1 MIHYVEYIKGK
12 HLYRI
17 LVPSAH
23 ILLSFCIRIGAFD
36 RSRVFGL
43 MQVFQVLCILVIGV
57 RVQRANVD
65 HCGRWQPLLRSIR
78 KCYGVGEHL

>member
-1 MIHYVEYIKGK
+1 MRVKYTKEQ
-12 HLYRI
+12 HLYHI

-43 MQVFQVLCILVIGV
+43 V
-57 RVQRANVD
+57 
-65 HCGRWQPLLRSIR
+65 
-78 KCYGVGEHL
+78 

>member
-1 MIHYVEYIKGK
+1 MKNVEYTKGQ
-12 HLYRI
+12 HLYQI

-43 MQVFQVLCILVIGV
+43 MQVFGF
-57 RVQRANVD
+57 RA
-65 HCGRWQPLLRSIR
+65 
-78 KCYGVGEHL
+78 